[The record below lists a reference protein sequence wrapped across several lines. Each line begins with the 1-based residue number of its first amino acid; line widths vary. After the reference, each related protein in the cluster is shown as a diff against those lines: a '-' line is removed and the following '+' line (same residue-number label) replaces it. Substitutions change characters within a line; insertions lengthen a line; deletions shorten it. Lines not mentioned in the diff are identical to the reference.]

1 MNLNAVRIIK
11 IVFSDII
18 FPNIM
23 KNEEL
28 GILEGNENEN
38 NRIFK
43 PYLQI
48 FRHSEIV
55 YNSLIHEKEVKT
67 YRKSDISLWFNLDLN
82 VIWLLLLFFIYL

>member
-1 MNLNAVRIIK
+1 MNLNTVRIIK

-18 FPNIM
+18 FPNII

-28 GILEGNENEN
+28 GINEGNEDEDT
-38 NRIFK
+38 RVFK

-55 YNSLIHEKEVKT
+55 YNSLINENEVKS
-67 YRKSDISLWFNLDLN
+67 YRKSDISLWFNLDIN
-82 VIWLLLLFFIYL
+82 VI